1 MRLQGGAR
9 AGDGGRVP
17 REDTVGTPRGW
28 PQREGGL
35 DRRKARA
42 GPTREPGAPG
52 VCQSTPRRGPRVAG
66 AASGGVCAVGARL
79 LF

>member
-17 REDTVGTPRGW
+17 REDTVGTPRGR
-28 PQREGGL
+28 PQREGQPGQE
-35 DRRKARA
+35 KGEGWAHARA
-42 GPTREPGAPG
+42 RCTRCVPEHPTEGA
-52 VCQSTPRRGPRVAG
+52 AG
-66 AASGGVCAVGARL
+66 AASGRVCAVGVRL